1 MAHMVPYPSSAFVFP
16 YRSPTVPLPFPYHSP
31 TIPLPYTARFS
42 LFGLRFAFFSY
53 FCILILNL
61 RDMTDQQYREEILRL
76 KQEKNAVIL
85 GHYYQRHEIQ
95 ALSDHVGDSLALAQR
110 AQEATADIIVF
121 CGVHFMA
128 ETAKIL
134 NPQRK
139 VLLPDME
146 ASCSLA
152 ESCQGPDFAAFK
164 AQHPDHMVISY
175 INCSADIKAL
185 SDLICTSG
193 NAEKLVRSLPEDQK
207 IIFAPDRNL
216 GGYINRVT
224 GRNML
229 LWDGVCTVHDAMQAE
244 GILKIKATHPDAPV
258 IAHPECNP
266 ALLAVA
272 DFIGS
277 TKAMLN
283 YIEKSDSRK
292 IIVATETGIL
302 YEMRRLRPDIE
313 FLTLRDDKSCACD
326 DCTYMKLNTLEKL
339 YLCLR
344 DEQPE
349 ILMTPDMIEAAK
361 RPIVRMLDM
370 SKQLGI
376 IK

>member
-1 MAHMVPYPSSAFVFP
+1 
-16 YRSPTVPLPFPYHSP
+16 
-31 TIPLPYTARFS
+31 
-42 LFGLRFAFFSY
+42 
-53 FCILILNL
+53 
-61 RDMTDQQYREEILRL
+61 MTDKELVQEIVRM
-76 KQEKNAVIL
+76 KKEKNAVIL

-95 ALSDHVGDSLALAQR
+95 EISDYIGDSLALAQR
-110 AQEATADIIVF
+110 AQDATADIIVF

-152 ESCQGPDFAAFK
+152 ESCKAEDFAAFK

-175 INCSADIKAL
+175 VNCSAEIKAL

-207 IIFAPDRNL
+207 IIFAPDKNL
-216 GGYINRVT
+216 GGYINQVT

-229 LWDGVCTVHDAMQAE
+229 LWNGVCTVHDAMQAE
-244 GILKIKATHPDAPV
+244 AVLQLKADNPDAPV
-258 IAHPECNP
+258 VAHPECNP
-266 ALLAVA
+266 ALLKVA
-272 DFIGS
+272 DFVGS

-283 YIEKSDSRK
+283 YIKDSKSKRF
-292 IIVATETGIL
+292 IVATETGIL
-302 YEMRRLRPDIE
+302 YEMKKENPDKE
-313 FLTLRDDKSCACD
+313 FITLRDNKHCACD
-326 DCTYMKLNTLEKL
+326 DCSYMKLNTLEKL
-339 YLCLR
+339 YRCLR

-349 ILMTPDMIEAAK
+349 ILMSEEMIEKAK
-361 RPIVRMLDM
+361 RPIVRMLEM
-370 SKQLGI
+370 SKALGI

>member
-1 MAHMVPYPSSAFVFP
+1 MNAD
-16 YRSPTVPLPFPYHSP
+16 
-31 TIPLPYTARFS
+31 I
-42 LFGLRFAFFSY
+42 LR
-53 FCILILNL
+53 
-61 RDMTDQQYREEILRL
+61 QEILRL
-76 KQEKNAVIL
+76 KKEKNAVIL
-85 GHYYQRHEIQ
+85 GHYYQRDEIQ
-95 ALSDHVGDSLALAQR
+95 ELSDYVGDSLALAQK
-110 AQEATADIIVF
+110 AQDCDNDIIVF

-134 NPQRK
+134 NPSRK

-152 ESCQGPDFAAFK
+152 ESCPAEDFAKFK
-164 AQHPDHMVISY
+164 AEHPDHMVISY
-175 INCSADIKAL
+175 VNCSAGIKAL

-207 IIFAPDRNL
+207 IIFAPDKNL
-216 GGYINRVT
+216 GGYINSVT

-229 LWDGVCTVHDAMQAE
+229 LWNGVCTVHDAMQAE
-244 GILKIKATHPDAPV
+244 AVVSLKKDYPDAPV
-258 IAHPECNP
+258 IAHPECNA

-283 YIEKSDSRK
+283 YITASAAKRF
-292 IIVATETGIL
+292 IVATETGIL
-302 YEMRRLRPDIE
+302 YEMKRENPDKE
-313 FLTLRDDKSCACD
+313 FITLRDNKSCACD
-326 DCTYMKLNTLEKL
+326 DCAYMKLNTLEKL
-339 YLCLR
+339 HACLR

-349 ILMTPDMIEAAK
+349 ILLDAETIEKAR
-361 RPIVRMLDM
+361 RPIVRMLEM

-376 IK
+376 LK